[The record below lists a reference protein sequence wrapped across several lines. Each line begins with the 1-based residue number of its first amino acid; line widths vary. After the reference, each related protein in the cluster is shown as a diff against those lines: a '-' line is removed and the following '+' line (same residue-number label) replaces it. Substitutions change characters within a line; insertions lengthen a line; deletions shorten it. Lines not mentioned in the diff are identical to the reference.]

1 LDEKLIKAVVEA
13 IRLAVTNLPED
24 VTSAIKMKEKK
35 AKLRNLISR
44 AFSKQLRLA
53 DLKKSQFVK
62 ILER

>member
-1 LDEKLIKAVVEA
+1 MDEKLIKAVVEA

>member
-1 LDEKLIKAVVEA
+1 MDGKLIKAVVEA
-13 IRLAVTNLPED
+13 IRLAATNLPED